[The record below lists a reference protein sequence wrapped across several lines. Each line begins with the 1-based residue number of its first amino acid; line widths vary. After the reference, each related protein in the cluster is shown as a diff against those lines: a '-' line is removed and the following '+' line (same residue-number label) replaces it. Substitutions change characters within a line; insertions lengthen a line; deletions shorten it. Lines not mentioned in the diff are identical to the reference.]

1 MSGQQHE
8 VTFRFLAQ
16 PTDVNFGGKVH
27 GGMAMKWIDQAG
39 LRVCG
44 GLERGVLRHGVGQRH
59 SVRGANPDRRSG
71 HRAGSSDSH
80 RHIEHAYGGGR
91 AGA

>member
-1 MSGQQHE
+1 MPGQQHE

-39 LRVCG
+39 YACV
-44 GLERGVLRHGVGQRH
+44 VGW
-59 SVRGANPDRRSG
+59 SG
-71 HRAGSSDSH
+71 M
-80 RHIEHAYGGGR
+80 Y
-91 AGA
+91 